1 MSYLM
6 IKLGDVVKRIRSKNA
21 GPFWITVDIFCG
33 DLKVFNLVRNTITT
47 SMVLQLTKVPAKAL
61 KRFELED
68 LRVVKF
74 SFHRQ
79 EIQGSR
85 GDRDM
90 HGAQIANLFLELDI
104 KVFV

>member
-1 MSYLM
+1 MPGASK
-6 IKLGDVVKRIRSKNA
+6 IKIKFADG
-21 GPFWITVDIFCG
+21 F
-33 DLKVFNLVRNTITT
+33 VRWQYDGYNIE
-47 SMVLQLTKVPAKAL
+47 AL

-68 LRVVKF
+68 LMVVKF

-90 HGAQIANLFLELDI
+90 HGAQIANLFSELNI
-104 KVFV
+104 KVLV

>member
-1 MSYLM
+1 
-6 IKLGDVVKRIRSKNA
+6 
-21 GPFWITVDIFCG
+21 
-33 DLKVFNLVRNTITT
+33 
-47 SMVLQLTKVPAKAL
+47 MVLQLTKVPAKAL

>member
-6 IKLGDVVKRIRSKNA
+6 TKLGDVVKRIRSKNA
-21 GPFWITVDIFCG
+21 GPFWITVDIFCCV
-33 DLKVFNLVRNTITT
+33 LKVFNLVRNTITT
-47 SMVLQLTKVPAKAL
+47 SMVLQLTKVPDKAL

>member
-6 IKLGDVVKRIRSKNA
+6 TKLGDVVERIRSKNA

-33 DLKVFNLVRNTITT
+33 DLEVFNLVRNTVTIPL
-47 SMVLQLTKVPAKAL
+47 VLQLTKVPIEAL

-68 LRVVKF
+68 LMVVKF

-90 HGAQIANLFLELDI
+90 HGAQIANLFSELNI
-104 KVFV
+104 KVLV

>member
-1 MSYLM
+1 MT
-6 IKLGDVVKRIRSKNA
+6 KLGDVVKRIRSKNA

-33 DLKVFNLVRNTITT
+33 DLKVFNLVRNSVTN
-47 SMVLQLTKVPAKAL
+47 SMVLQLTKVPIEAL

-79 EIQGSR
+79 EI
-85 GDRDM
+85 
-90 HGAQIANLFLELDI
+90 
-104 KVFV
+104 

>member
-1 MSYLM
+1 MT
-6 IKLGDVVKRIRSKNA
+6 KLGDVVKRIRSKNA

-33 DLKVFNLVRNTITT
+33 D

-68 LRVVKF
+68 LKVVKF

-79 EIQGSR
+79 EVQGSR

-104 KVFV
+104 KVFD

>member
-6 IKLGDVVKRIRSKNA
+6 TKLGDVVKRIRSKNA

-33 DLKVFNLVRNTITT
+33 DLKVFNLVRNSVTN
-47 SMVLQLTKVPAKAL
+47 SMVLQLTKVPIEAL

-68 LRVVKF
+68 LRVVKL

-85 GDRDM
+85 EDRDM

>member
-6 IKLGDVVKRIRSKNA
+6 IKLRDVVERIRSKNA
-21 GPFWITVDIFCG
+21 GPFWITVDIFCE

-47 SMVLQLTKVPAKAL
+47 SMVLQLTKAPAKAL